1 MACRRGACWERSL
14 SLLEEAERQ
23 EVSLDDV
30 SRNGIV
36 SALVSGGHVQM
47 ALKQAESASNF
58 NSILM
63 ALCRNEMDLPA
74 WTWTLQV
81 LEKMRASNMTP
92 NLGTFKAAASASK
105 SRPDMV
111 LPIFRNLKKHFALE
125 ILDGTALNMLLSS
138 LEKCHRWQDALFHL
152 RTFSCTSL
160 KRLPDLAAYNS
171 AISACAK
178 VARWTLA
185 LSIAAEIGSNEWDK
199 ITLGSLVLACQ
210 TGRWTLALWLLEQGR
225 LQHIQPNQIAI
236 HSAIVACGGRHWPW
250 AIHLLEES
258 TAQRVVPDASMLG
271 AVISSC
277 EKGHQWSRC
286 LHLLSTAFG
295 MQCPPDIA
303 ALTSSISAC
312 AKAHR
317 WEATLQLVRE
327 VIAFWNVLPDSAMTG
342 AALTA
347 FFGRPSG
354 QHGQLTEA
362 LLVQQ
367 RESELELTGYLRG
380 FVRPRGGFVAEDSVD
395 LRDLPIELARATV
408 SCILK
413 DAFIGNVNLKSC
425 SKFTGRSFH
434 GAVEHE
440 VHSNVQGL
448 VEELRLVRP
457 PTR

>member
-1 MACRRGACWERSL
+1 MNASIATAIRANHPQDAVRIFHDFKSSRGRPDAITCSLLLKATGPEQWQQVLDYLAQLQTSGAYQDLILYSSFISWLTRSEQWQAALQVFDELPLQRLSPDIGVFAAAFMACRRGACWERSL

-327 VIAFWNVLPDSAMTG
+327 ARIRSKSLWKCC
-342 AALTA
+342 
-347 FFGRPSG
+347 
-354 QHGQLTEA
+354 
-362 LLVQQ
+362 
-367 RESELELTGYLRG
+367 ESLGDM
-380 FVRPRGGFVAEDSVD
+380 F
-395 LRDLPIELARATV
+395 
-408 SCILK
+408 
-413 DAFIGNVNLKSC
+413 
-425 SKFTGRSFH
+425 
-434 GAVEHE
+434 
-440 VHSNVQGL
+440 
-448 VEELRLVRP
+448 
-457 PTR
+457 